1 MPGTSMRSD
10 RPQWERGL
18 KLGFDTLET
27 GVVSK
32 KEWGRNRGNHLGA
45 EYKSCGIESGFFF
58 FFLVWENREVET
70 CFN

>member
-1 MPGTSMRSD
+1 MRSD
-10 RPQWERGL
+10 RPQWGWGL

-45 EYKSCGIESGFFF
+45 GIQVLWNQKWVF
-58 FFLVWENREVET
+58 FFLFGRTELET